1 MYLNV
6 LKVIFILIF
15 TVFIYFNISFY
26 ISEKFKNNV
35 ELSRKNYDKFIKNKA
50 AQLNRILMKCGEEKT
65 NLFKVTDD
73 LYDKGYNS
81 YDLMEYYKTTTEI
94 KIYYYSIKSYYK
106 SEKLLMVYLLY
117 LIFRTKDNLEIF
129 ELI

>member
-35 ELSRKNYDKFIKNKA
+35 ELSRKNYDKFIKSFS
-50 AQLNRILMKCGEEKT
+50 T
-65 NLFKVTDD
+65 NLTLVSSKLDYKKFVDNSEYFKKIEKQPKFWD
-73 LYDKGYNS
+73 LLK
-81 YDLMEYYKTTTEI
+81 
-94 KIYYYSIKSYYK
+94 
-106 SEKLLMVYLLY
+106 
-117 LIFRTKDNLEIF
+117 
-129 ELI
+129 

>member
-35 ELSRKNYDKFIKNKA
+35 ELSRKNYDKFIKNFSIS
-50 AQLNRILMKCGEEKT
+50 LNLVSSKLDYKKFVDNSEYFKKIEKQPKFW
-65 NLFKVTDD
+65 NLLK
-73 LYDKGYNS
+73 
-81 YDLMEYYKTTTEI
+81 
-94 KIYYYSIKSYYK
+94 
-106 SEKLLMVYLLY
+106 
-117 LIFRTKDNLEIF
+117 
-129 ELI
+129 

>member
-35 ELSRKNYDKFIKNKA
+35 ELSRKNYDKFIKSFSIN
-50 AQLNRILMKCGEEKT
+50 LNLVSSKLDYKKFVDNSEY
-65 NLFKVTDD
+65 FKKIENQPKFWD
-73 LYDKGYNS
+73 LLK
-81 YDLMEYYKTTTEI
+81 
-94 KIYYYSIKSYYK
+94 
-106 SEKLLMVYLLY
+106 
-117 LIFRTKDNLEIF
+117 
-129 ELI
+129 

>member
-35 ELSRKNYDKFIKNKA
+35 ELSRKNYDNFIKSFSIN
-50 AQLNRILMKCGEEKT
+50 LNLVSSKLDYKKFVDNSEYFKKIEKQPK
-65 NLFKVTDD
+65 FWD
-73 LYDKGYNS
+73 LLK
-81 YDLMEYYKTTTEI
+81 
-94 KIYYYSIKSYYK
+94 
-106 SEKLLMVYLLY
+106 
-117 LIFRTKDNLEIF
+117 
-129 ELI
+129 

>member
-35 ELSRKNYDKFIKNKA
+35 ELSRKNYEKFIKNFSTS
-50 AQLNRILMKCGEEKT
+50 LNLVSSKLDYKKFVDNSEYFKKIEKQPKFW
-65 NLFKVTDD
+65 NLLK
-73 LYDKGYNS
+73 
-81 YDLMEYYKTTTEI
+81 
-94 KIYYYSIKSYYK
+94 
-106 SEKLLMVYLLY
+106 
-117 LIFRTKDNLEIF
+117 
-129 ELI
+129 

>member
-35 ELSRKNYDKFIKNKA
+35 ELSRKNYDKFIKNFSIN
-50 AQLNRILMKCGEEKT
+50 LNLVSSKLDYKKFVDNSEYFKKIEKQPK
-65 NLFKVTDD
+65 FWD
-73 LYDKGYNS
+73 LLK
-81 YDLMEYYKTTTEI
+81 
-94 KIYYYSIKSYYK
+94 
-106 SEKLLMVYLLY
+106 
-117 LIFRTKDNLEIF
+117 
-129 ELI
+129 

>member
-35 ELSRKNYDKFIKNKA
+35 ELSRKNYDKFIKNFSLS
-50 AQLNRILMKCGEEKT
+50 LNLVSSKLDYKKFVDNSEYFKKIEKQPK
-65 NLFKVTDD
+65 FWD
-73 LYDKGYNS
+73 LLK
-81 YDLMEYYKTTTEI
+81 
-94 KIYYYSIKSYYK
+94 
-106 SEKLLMVYLLY
+106 
-117 LIFRTKDNLEIF
+117 
-129 ELI
+129 